1 MRPRGPDPVLA
12 GPRWGRE
19 AGRVSPSGRAGLHRA
34 FLALADLL
42 LPAPCAGCG
51 ADGQRWCPACRAR
64 WRRPA
69 LLDVPGLPPVLAL
82 APYAG
87 SAREVVLAYKERGR
101 RELARPLAHEVA
113 GALRAAAVPPAA
125 LVPAP
130 SRPAAARARGGD
142 HVLRLARAVV
152 ARTAGR
158 AGPAGPSGT
167 VVPCVSRALALHRRA
182 ADSVG
187 LDPAARADNLARHL
201 RVRPRGLPP
210 PGCGVV
216 LLDDVL
222 TTGATARAATALLAA
237 AGRPVDV
244 VVVLT
249 VADRR
254 ARRSLGRTGAG
265 APTPG
270 HPLGG
275 RHAA

>member
-1 MRPRGPDPVLA
+1 VH
-12 GPRWGRE
+12 
-19 AGRVSPSGRAGLHRA
+19 PSRAL
-34 FLALADLL
+34 LALADLL

-51 ADGQRWCPACRAR
+51 RDGQRWCVACRAR
-64 WRRPA
+64 WRQPA
-69 LLDVPGLPPVLAL
+69 LLDLPGLPPVLAL

-87 SAREVVLAYKERGR
+87 SAREVLLAYKERGR
-101 RELARPLAHEVA
+101 RELACPLAREVA

-152 ARTAGR
+152 AGAG
-158 AGPAGPSGT
+158 GGGG
-167 VVPCVSRALALHRRA
+167 VPCVSRALALGRRA

-210 PGCGVV
+210 PGCAVV

-222 TTGATARAATALLAA
+222 TTGATARAATARLAA

-249 VADRR
+249 LADRR
-254 ARRSLGRTGAG
+254 AQRSLVRASGRSDLPSNGP
-265 APTPG
+265 PT
-270 HPLGG
+270 L
-275 RHAA
+275 R

>member
-1 MRPRGPDPVLA
+1 MDPRPGLGP
-12 GPRWGRE
+12 
-19 AGRVSPSGRAGLHRA
+19 A

-51 ADGQRWCPACRAR
+51 EAGERWCGRCRDR
-64 WRRPA
+64 WRSPG
-69 LLDVPGLPPVLAL
+69 LLDLPGLPPVLAL

-87 SAREVVLAYKERGR
+87 SAREVLLAYKERGR
-101 RELARPLAHEVA
+101 RELARPLAGLVA
-113 GALRAAAVPPAA
+113 AALRHGEVPPAA

-152 ARTAGR
+152 AGSGR
-158 AGPAGPSGT
+158 SGAD
-167 VVPCVSRALALHRRA
+167 VPCVSRALALGRRA
-182 ADSVG
+182 ADAVG
-187 LDPAARADNLARHL
+187 LDAAARADNLARHL
-201 RVRPRGLPP
+201 RLRPRGLPP
-210 PGCGVV
+210 PGCAVA

-249 VADRR
+249 VADPR
-254 ARRSLGRTGAG
+254 ARSSLVRVGTRASRGSHPPGVRDGR
-265 APTPG
+265 
-270 HPLGG
+270 
-275 RHAA
+275 

>member
-1 MRPRGPDPVLA
+1 MDGSSGD
-12 GPRWGRE
+12 GS
-19 AGRVSPSGRAGLHRA
+19 RVSGALSA
-34 FLALADLL
+34 FWALADLL

-51 ADGQRWCPACRAR
+51 ADGDRWCPACRAR

-69 LLDVPGLPPVLAL
+69 LVEMPGLPPVLAL

-101 RELARPLAHEVA
+101 RELARPLAAEVA

-152 ARTAGR
+152 AR
-158 AGPAGPSGT
+158 SGGAP
-167 VVPCVSRALALHRRA
+167 VPCVSRALALGRRA

-187 LDPAARADNLARHL
+187 LDPAGRAENLARHL

-210 PGCGVV
+210 PGCAVV

-249 VADRR
+249 LADRR
-254 ARRSLGRTGAG
+254 APRSLVRVGGGTADR
-265 APTPG
+265 P
-270 HPLGG
+270 HP
-275 RHAA
+275 

>member
-1 MRPRGPDPVLA
+1 MRPQGPVPGLA
-12 GPRWGRE
+12 CRPRRRE
-19 AGRVSPSGRAGLHRA
+19 AGRVHPSRAL
-34 FLALADLL
+34 LALADLL

-51 ADGQRWCPACRAR
+51 RDGERWCAACRAR

-69 LLDVPGLPPVLAL
+69 LLDLPGLPPVLAL

-87 SAREVVLAYKERGR
+87 SAREVLLAYKERGR
-101 RELARPLAHEVA
+101 RELARPLAREVA
-113 GALRAAAVPPAA
+113 GALHAAAVPPAA

-152 ARTAGR
+152 AATGGSGGAG
-158 AGPAGPSGT
+158 G
-167 VVPCVSRALALHRRA
+167 VPRVSRALALGRRA

-187 LDPAARADNLARHL
+187 LDATARADNLARHL

-210 PGCGVV
+210 PGCAVV

-222 TTGATARAATALLAA
+222 TTGATARAATARLAA

-249 VADRR
+249 LADRS
-254 ARRSLGRTGAG
+254 AQRSLV
-265 APTPG
+265 APSSG
-270 HPLGG
+270 
-275 RHAA
+275 